1 MWIHPFF
8 LLFYFKAALEAIHYV
23 KSTLFISLCLFH
35 NTFCSHPLSWQAVYD
50 WFREIWRLEE
60 YCVYLRKSIAALLF
74 HFKGANLFD
83 RTSCSNVSWKS
94 TVFNA
99 LREVPLFHGKC
110 VDLTISQQQLQSS
123 ISMVKVSEENLLTF
137 ALSRWLFDAVL
148 SPKSYSFGVL
158 SLALIFFRG
167 AVVFEK
173 K

>member
-1 MWIHPFF
+1 M
-8 LLFYFKAALEAIHYV
+8 
-23 KSTLFISLCLFH
+23 
-35 NTFCSHPLSWQAVYD
+35 
-50 WFREIWRLEE
+50 
-60 YCVYLRKSIAALLF
+60 
-74 HFKGANLFD
+74 
-83 RTSCSNVSWKS
+83 
-94 TVFNA
+94 FNA

-110 VDLTISQQQLQSS
+110 VNLTISQQQLQSS